1 MDKSWT
7 RSVRGADG
15 KRLNSVGMGVVY
27 MKAKAS
33 PVWKWVEVVITK
45 TGENFLL
52 SHADLKNLNLL
63 SDNFPEYLG
72 DRRRGVARNI
82 KEEEEITARTEP
94 PLGVN
99 NVEDDEMDILVS
111 QGESMVTLEIPD
123 ETPENQSIEA
133 EAYAA
138 LFAVGGYTYSN
149 VVHEADD
156 EQCNTA
162 KSDDEESDQ
171 EEEDIDGID
180 EMDKD
185 VDEESLINQKTPY
198 EQKFIKEHRGL
209 FSKTLN
215 PSQFLKCPPMKIKL
229 KQSLSSK
236 MDPSLYRFKPRTI
249 PMHIKEQAQQL
260 LDDLEKQ
267 GIIRRMG
274 PNETSEVCAPAGFVP
289 KKSKKLRFVI
299 DFTSLNKYIACPVHS
314 FPSSD
319 QIQQAI

>member
-1 MDKSWT
+1 MDKSRT

-33 PVWKWVEVVITK
+33 PVWKRVEVVITK

-72 DRRRGVARNI
+72 DRRRGVANNI
-82 KEEEEITARTEP
+82 REEEEITARTEP
-94 PLGVN
+94 PLEVN

-123 ETPENQSIEA
+123 DTPEDQSIEA

-138 LFAVGGYTYSN
+138 LFAVGGYTYDN
-149 VVHEADD
+149 IIHEADE
-156 EQCNTA
+156 EQCNAA
-162 KSDDEESDQ
+162 KSDEEDSDQ
-171 EEEDIDGID
+171 EEEDTDGID

-198 EQKFIKEHRGL
+198 KQKFIRKHRGL
-209 FSKTLN
+209 FSETLN
-215 PSQFLKCPPMKIKL
+215 PS
-229 KQSLSSK
+229 
-236 MDPSLYRFKPRTI
+236 
-249 PMHIKEQAQQL
+249 
-260 LDDLEKQ
+260 
-267 GIIRRMG
+267 
-274 PNETSEVCAPAGFVP
+274 
-289 KKSKKLRFVI
+289 
-299 DFTSLNKYIACPVHS
+299 
-314 FPSSD
+314 
-319 QIQQAI
+319 